1 VKSPDFVRLT
11 GRVGLIQ
18 LQLLFILQAA
28 FADQRDLESQSDVRG
43 ASAYTINARLA
54 EAWIPIEGY
63 EQMNY

>member
-28 FADQRDLESQSDVRG
+28 FADQRDLESQSDVLV

-54 EAWIPIEGY
+54 EAWIPIKGY

>member
-18 LQLLFILQAA
+18 LQLLFILSRIRR
-28 FADQRDLESQSDVRG
+28 QRDLESQSDVRG

-54 EAWIPIEGY
+54 EAWIPLKRY
-63 EQMNY
+63 EQKNC